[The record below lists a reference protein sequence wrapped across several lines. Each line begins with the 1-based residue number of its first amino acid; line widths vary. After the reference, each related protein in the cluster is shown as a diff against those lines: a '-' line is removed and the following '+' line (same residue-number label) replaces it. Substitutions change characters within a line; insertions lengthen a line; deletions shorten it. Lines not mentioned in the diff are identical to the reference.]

1 MLRVNDVHF
10 AYESKKLLNGISF
23 ELSKSEIVSLIGL
36 SGSGKTTLFRLISG
50 LISPDQGIILI
61 DGQQLPEGAELI
73 TYMHQKDLL
82 LPWRNVVENMLLFSE
97 LGRRNEKKNLE
108 NEALVLLERMGL
120 KGCENLYPDEL
131 SGGMKQRVA
140 LARALLQNRPI
151 LLLDEP
157 FGSLDVI
164 VREELYG
171 LLTDIRKNYGKT
183 ILLVTHDFRDAL
195 TLSDRILLLSEGRIS
210 HQFEIEESQKEQI
223 EEEIR
228 AKLQPA
234 ATF

>member
-1 MLRVNDVHF
+1 MLQVANIHF
-10 AYESKKLLNGISF
+10 AYESKKLLQGISF

-50 LISPDQGIILI
+50 LILPDQGTILI
-61 DGQQLPEGAELI
+61 DGEQLPGGTKLI

-82 LPWRNVVENMLLFSE
+82 LPWRNVLENMLLFSE
-97 LGRRNEKKNLE
+97 LGRKNAKKNIE
-108 NEALVLLERMGL
+108 KEALVLLGRMGL

-131 SGGMKQRVA
+131 SGGMRQRVA
-140 LARALLQNRPI
+140 LARALLQNRPM

-171 LLTDIRKNYGKT
+171 LLTEIRDNYEKT
-183 ILLVTHDFRDAL
+183 ILLITHDFRDAL

-210 HQFEIEESQKEQI
+210 HQFKVEKSHKERLS
-223 EEEIR
+223 EEIR
-228 AKLQPA
+228 ATLQ
-234 ATF
+234 TSTL